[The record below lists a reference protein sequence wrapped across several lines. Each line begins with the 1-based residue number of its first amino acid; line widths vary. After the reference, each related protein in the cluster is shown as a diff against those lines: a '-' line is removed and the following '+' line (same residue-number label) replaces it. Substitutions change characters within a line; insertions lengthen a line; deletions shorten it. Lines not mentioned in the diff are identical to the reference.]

1 MWYEDLSL
9 STVRQRLTSLCE
21 FDASLVYIVS
31 FGLHSGPYL
40 NKTKSKI
47 GDVEMAHTN

>member
-1 MWYEDLSL
+1 MWYDDLNL

-21 FDASLVYIVS
+21 FDANLVYIVS

-47 GDVEMAHTN
+47 GAVEMAHTS